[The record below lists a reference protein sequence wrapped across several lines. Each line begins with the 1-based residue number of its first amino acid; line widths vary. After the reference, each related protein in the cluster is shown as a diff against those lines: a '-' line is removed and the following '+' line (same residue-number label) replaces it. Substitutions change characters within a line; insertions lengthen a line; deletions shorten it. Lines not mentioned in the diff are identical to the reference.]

1 MQSIFLLSIA
11 LFCALSS
18 AHAAPAV
25 LSGTVA
31 DPSGARVPGARIQL
45 AMNGSDAAVLIV
57 TDHDGTFR
65 ASNLAPGTYGI
76 SVESAGFGTFTRT
89 GLKLASGESKLLD
102 ISLAISSLSEQ
113 VTITA
118 KAPAGEGAIE
128 TSSRNSHEVLEIRE
142 VRESGA
148 KDVGE
153 ALTSLDGIS
162 KIRKAGIANDIVLRG
177 FQQGNLNFLIDG
189 LRINGACPSHMD
201 PSASHID
208 FSEIEDVEV
217 TKGPFDIRNQ
227 GSLGGTVNVITK
239 RQPDGFYLT
248 PSFSTGS
255 FGFVNPSLV
264 TSLSVWRFHLLGGYS
279 YRRSDP
285 FVDGSG
291 RNVTSY
297 GMYTLAGRN
306 NPAFDIG
313 TGWGSLGFD
322 VAHNQSVELSFTHQD
337 GGLTLYPSLMM
348 DAPYDRADRLAAN
361 WSLREL
367 KGLVKRVRA
376 QGYFS
381 RVKHWMTDELRMGAV
396 GAPLGFSM
404 GTFASTKNFGGR
416 LEAELAHTIVG
427 AEAYDRGWDTVGSM
441 RMGMMYSASHSL
453 PDARN
458 VVGGFYTQHRQNFGR
473 LTVTLGGRMDTSSS
487 AALARDV
494 NTDLYWAYHATRST
508 STSDLAP
515 SGTISATYLLPK
527 GAELFAGVGSTVR
540 LPDPEERYYAVKKM
554 GSDWVGNP
562 LLAPTRNNEA
572 DLGLNVR
579 GKHFTLRPTLFYSR
593 LDNFIAIDMRMKIN
607 PLMSVMNPSART
619 YDNVDA
625 RMYGGEVA
633 YSVGFT
639 RSLLLSGGVSYT
651 RGIQYAKPTAGL
663 AKADMAE
670 MPPFRSR
677 ASLRYGRS
685 LFFAEINALAVARQ
699 DRIDLALQEQPTAGY
714 ALLGVKAGIHHK
726 QWNIAA
732 GIDNLTDRFYY
743 EHLSYQRDPY
753 RSGVRMPEPG
763 RTLFLNISRTFKL
776 RAD

>member
-1 MQSIFLLSIA
+1 MKSIFLLSIV
-11 LFCALSS
+11 LFCVLSRAS
-18 AHAAPAV
+18 AAPAM

-45 AMNGSDAAVLIV
+45 AMNGGDAVLVV

-65 ASNLAPGTYGI
+65 ASNLAPGTYAI
-76 SVESAGFGTFTRT
+76 DVESAGFGTFTRT
-89 GLKLASGESKLLD
+89 GLRLASGESKIFD
-102 ISLAISSLSEQ
+102 IALAISSLSEQ
-113 VTITA
+113 VTVTA

-177 FQQGNLNFLIDG
+177 FQQGNLNVLIDG

-208 FSEIEDVEV
+208 FAEIEDVEV

-239 RQPDGFYLT
+239 RQLDGFYLT

-255 FGFVNPSLV
+255 FGFVNPSLES
-264 TSLSVWRFHLLGGYS
+264 SLSAGRFHILGGYS

-297 GMYTLAGRN
+297 ANYSLAGRDN
-306 NPAFDIG
+306 QAFDIN
-313 TGWGSLGFD
+313 TAWGRLGFD
-322 VAHNQSVELSFTHQD
+322 IAPNQSVEVAYTHQE
-337 GGLTLYPSLMM
+337 GGLTMYPALTM
-348 DAPYDRADRLAAN
+348 DAPYDKADRLTAN

-367 KGLVKRVRA
+367 KGVVKQVRV
-376 QGYFS
+376 QSYFS
-381 RVKHWMTDELRMGAV
+381 RVKHWMTDELRTSV
-396 GAPLGFSM
+396 LGAPLGYSM
-404 GTFASTKNFGGR
+404 ATFASTKNFGGR
-416 LEAELAHTIVG
+416 AEAELAHTVFG
-427 AEAYDRGWDTVGSM
+427 VESYDRGWDAVRTM
-441 RMGMMYSASHSL
+441 RMGMMYSAGHSL
-453 PDARN
+453 PDART

-473 LTVTLGGRMDTSSS
+473 LTVTLGGRLDTANS

-494 NTDLYWAYHATRST
+494 NTDLYWAYHGTRST
-508 STSDLAP
+508 ETSDLSP
-515 SGTISATYLLPK
+515 SGTLSATYLLP
-527 GAELFAGVGSTVR
+527 GGVELFGGVGSTVR
-540 LPDPEERYYAVKKM
+540 LPDPEELYYGIKKT

-562 LLAPTRNNEA
+562 LLQPTRNNEM
-572 DLGLNVR
+572 DLGINVR

-593 LDNFIAIDMRMKIN
+593 LNDFIAIDMQNKIN
-607 PLMSVMNPSART
+607 PLMSVMNPSARS
-619 YDNVDA
+619 YENVDA

-651 RGIQYAKPTAGL
+651 RGIQNAKPTAGL
-663 AKADMAE
+663 AKTDMAE

-685 LFFAEINALAVARQ
+685 MFFAEINAIAVARQ
-699 DRIDLALQEQPTAGY
+699 DRIDFALQEQPTAGY
-714 ALLGVKAGIHHK
+714 ALLGVKAGIHRK

-753 RSGVRMPEPG
+753 RSGIRMPEPG
-763 RTLFLNISRTFKL
+763 RALFLNISRTFKF
-776 RAD
+776 RGD